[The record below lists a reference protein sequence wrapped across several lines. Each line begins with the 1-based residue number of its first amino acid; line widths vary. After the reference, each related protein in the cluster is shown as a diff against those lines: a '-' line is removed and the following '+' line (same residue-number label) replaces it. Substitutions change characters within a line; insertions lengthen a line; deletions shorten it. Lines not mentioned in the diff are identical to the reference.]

1 MTDTDQEA
9 SSLEKG
15 QERADEKSGERT
27 VEVKKE
33 DKDQL
38 PPDVKPAQGESQESA
53 LNLSENARRVLARR
67 YLKRDNEGNVVE
79 EPQEMFRRVANN
91 IAQADLKYD
100 PDADVLALEQ
110 EFYDLMTSMEY
121 MPNSPTLMNAGR
133 ELQQL
138 SACFVLPIG
147 DSMDSIFEAVKN
159 TALIHK
165 TGGGT
170 GFSFSSIRPRDD
182 VVLSTKGVS
191 SGPISFM
198 TVFNAATETIK
209 QGGTRRGAN
218 MAILRID
225 HPNILDFISCKEDN
239 DKLTNFNISVGIT
252 EKFMQAVEYDQ
263 EYELINPR
271 TKKVQKKLQA
281 KDVFEK
287 IVEHAWLNGE
297 PGIVF
302 LDRLNKDNP
311 TPHLGE
317 IESTNPC
324 GEQPLLPYES
334 CNLGSIN
341 LALMVKPKEG
351 GFEIDWERLAR
362 VVRSSVHFLDN
373 VIDMNEYPLPEIE
386 KMTKGNRKIGLGV
399 MGFADMLAQLRIP
412 YDSERG
418 VDIAEKVMHFIQEQ
432 GRKFSVELAELRGVF
447 PNFRGSVYD
456 VYDGPRLRNATVTTI
471 APTGSISII
480 SDASPGVEPYFA
492 LAFTRNV
499 LENEKL
505 VSANTYFED
514 LAREEGFF
522 SEELME
528 GIARSGSVKDN
539 EEVPT
544 WVQRIFVTAH
554 DTTPEWHVKMQAAFQ
569 KFTDNA
575 VSKTVNFPN
584 KATKEEVERVY
595 MLAYHS
601 GCKGVTIYRDGS
613 RDAQVISTGKT
624 AELKA
629 EVETVQP
636 EMAFHQRSPRKRP
649 VVTMGSTERMRTG
662 CGYLYV
668 TINEDEEG
676 LCELFTQM
684 GKGGGCAA
692 SNSEAVAR
700 LCSLAFRSGVDSN
713 SVMKQL
719 KGIRC
724 PSPAMDT
731 GGVVRSCSDAI
742 AKSLERYIERREER
756 LRREADEA
764 ALEAEVD
771 RGMAELV
778 DKLAHQTQQATV
790 TTVTTTIETPRDTD
804 GNCPECPDCGS
815 MVEYVEGCIVCRS
828 CGYSK
833 CG

>member
-1 MTDTDQEA
+1 MADTEQEA
-9 SSLEKG
+9 MTLEGDSSPAEEAGEDAKITSRAEKP
-15 QERADEKSGERT
+15 
-27 VEVKKE
+27 
-33 DKDQL
+33 DQT
-38 PPDVKPAQGESQESA
+38 PPPQRPAQGELRERSIA
-53 LNLSENARRVLARR
+53 LSENAVRVLRRR
-67 YLKRDNEGNVVE
+67 YLKRDTEGNVTE
-79 EPQEMFRRVANN
+79 TAEDMFRRVAQN

-100 PDADVLALEQ
+100 PDSDVLALEQ
-110 EFYDLMTSMEY
+110 EFYDLMTSLEFL
-121 MPNSPTLMNAGR
+121 PNSPTMMNAGR

-138 SACFVLPIG
+138 SACFVLPVG

-170 GFSFSSIRPRDD
+170 GFSFSRIRPKDD

-218 MAILRID
+218 MAILRVD
-225 HPNILDFISCKEDN
+225 HPDILDFIMCKEDN
-239 DKLTNFNISVGIT
+239 EKLTNFNISVGIT

-263 EYELINPR
+263 EYDLVNPR
-271 TKKVQKKLQA
+271 TKKVQRRLRA
-281 KDVFEK
+281 KEVFER

-311 TPHLGE
+311 TPNQGD

-341 LALMVKPKEG
+341 LSLMVKGEEGAKEV
-351 GFEIDWERLAR
+351 DWERLAR
-362 VVRSSVHFLDN
+362 VVRSAVHFLDN
-373 VIDMNEYPLPEIE
+373 VIDVNSYPLPEIE

-418 VDIAEKVMHFIQEQ
+418 VDIAEKAMHFIQDQ
-432 GRKFSVELAELRGVF
+432 GRKASAEMAEVRGVF
-447 PNFRGSVYD
+447 PNFKGSRYD

-480 SDASPGVEPYFA
+480 GDASPGVEPYFA

-505 VSANTYFED
+505 VSVNTHFEE
-514 LAREEGFF
+514 LARAEGFH
-522 SEELME
+522 SDELME
-528 GIARSGSVKDN
+528 EIAKHGSVKDN

-544 WVQRIFVTAH
+544 WVQRIFMTAH
-554 DTTPEWHVKMQAAFQ
+554 DITPEWHVKMQAAFQ

-575 VSKTVNFPN
+575 VSKTVNFPD
-584 KATKEEVERVY
+584 KATTDDVERVY

-624 AELKA
+624 AEAKA
-629 EVETVQP
+629 AQQMVAPQP
-636 EMAFHQRSPRKRP
+636 EMDVRQRSPRKRP

-668 TINEDEEG
+668 TINEDEDG

-700 LCSLAFRSGVDSN
+700 LCSLAFRSGVDPHSII
-713 SVMKQL
+713 KQL

-731 GGVVRSCSDAI
+731 GGVIRSCSDAV
-742 AKSLERYIERREER
+742 AKALERYIERREER
-756 LRREADEA
+756 LRREAEEKA
-764 ALEAEVD
+764 IEAEVD

-778 DKLAHQTQQATV
+778 DKLSTQA
-790 TTVTTTIETPRDTD
+790 TVTTTIEPPRDTD

-815 MVEYVEGCIVCRS
+815 LVEYSEGCIICRS

>member
-1 MTDTDQEA
+1 MADTEQEA
-9 SSLEKG
+9 YTLE
-15 QERADEKSGERT
+15 EDPALDEKRP
-27 VEVKKE
+27 V
-33 DKDQL
+33 DKDSTVASKQRM
-38 PPDVKPAQGESQESA
+38 PPPERPAQGESRGSS
-53 LNLSENARRVLARR
+53 LPLSENAIRVLRRR
-67 YLKRDNEGNVVE
+67 YLKRDTEGNVTE
-79 EPQEMFRRVANN
+79 TPEEMFRRVAQN
-91 IAQADLKYD
+91 ISQADLKYD
-100 PDADVLALEQ
+100 PEADVLAVEQ
-110 EFYDLMTSMEY
+110 EFYDLMTGLEFL
-121 MPNSPTLMNAGR
+121 PNSPTMMNAGR

-138 SACFVLPIG
+138 SACFVLPVG

-170 GFSFSSIRPRDD
+170 GFSFSRIRPRDD

-218 MAILRID
+218 MAILRVD
-225 HPNILDFISCKEDN
+225 HPDILDFISCKEDN
-239 DKLTNFNISVGIT
+239 EKLTNFNISVGIT

-263 EYELINPR
+263 EYDLINPR
-271 TKKVQKKLQA
+271 TKKVQKRLKA
-281 KDVFEK
+281 KEVFDR

-311 TPHLGE
+311 TPKLGD

-341 LALMVKPKEG
+341 LALMVKPGEHAG
-351 GFEIDWERLAR
+351 EVDWERLAR
-362 VVRSSVHFLDN
+362 VVRSAVHFLDN
-373 VIDMNEYPLPEIE
+373 VIDVNEYPLPDIE

-399 MGFADMLAQLRIP
+399 MGFADMLAQLHIP
-412 YDSERG
+412 YDSEKG
-418 VDIAEKVMHFIQEQ
+418 VDIAEKVMHFIQDQ
-432 GRKFSVELAELRGVF
+432 GRKASTELAEVRGVF
-447 PNFRGSVYD
+447 PNFKGSRYD
-456 VYDGPRLRNATVTTI
+456 VFDGHRLRNATVTTI

-480 SDASPGVEPYFA
+480 GDASPGVEPYFA

-505 VSANTYFED
+505 VSVNRYFEE
-514 LAREEGFF
+514 LAKEEGFY
-522 SEELME
+522 SEDLME
-528 GIARSGSVKDN
+528 EIAKHGSVKGND
-539 EEVPT
+539 EVPT
-544 WVQRIFVTAH
+544 WVQRIFATAH
-554 DTTPEWHVKMQAAFQ
+554 DITPEWHVKMQAAFQ

-584 KATKEEVERVY
+584 KAATSDVERVY

-624 AELKA
+624 AEVRA
-629 EVETVQP
+629 QAQMAPQP
-636 EMAFHQRSPRKRP
+636 ELDVRQRSPRKRP

-668 TINEDEEG
+668 TINEDEDG

-700 LCSLAFRSGVDSN
+700 LTSLAFRSGVDPQSII
-713 SVMKQL
+713 KQL

-731 GGVVRSCSDAI
+731 GGVIRSCSDAV
-742 AKSLERYIERREER
+742 AKALERYIQRREER
-756 LRREADEA
+756 LRREEEERAI
-764 ALEAEVD
+764 EAEVD

-778 DKLAHQTQQATV
+778 DKLSHQATV
-790 TTVTTTIETPRDTD
+790 TTTIDPPRETD

-815 MVEYVEGCIVCRS
+815 MVEYSEGCIVCRG

>member
-1 MTDTDQEA
+1 MADTDQEA
-9 SSLEKG
+9 YTLEEGQSQDGEPSDDPKG
-15 QERADEKSGERT
+15 GLQVPAQDQTPPPER
-27 VEVKKE
+27 
-33 DKDQL
+33 
-38 PPDVKPAQGESQESA
+38 PAQGELQGER
-53 LNLSENARRVLARR
+53 LHLSENAMRVLKRR
-67 YLKRDNEGNVVE
+67 YLTRDTEGNVTE
-79 EPQEMFRRVANN
+79 TAEEMFRRVAQN

-100 PDADVLALEQ
+100 ADADVLALEQ
-110 EFYDLMTSMEY
+110 EFYDLMTALEFL
-121 MPNSPTLMNAGR
+121 PNSPTLMNAGR
-133 ELQQL
+133 VLQQL

-218 MAILRID
+218 MAILRVD
-225 HPNILDFISCKEDN
+225 HPNIMDFISCKEDN

-263 EYELINPR
+263 EYELVNPR
-271 TKKVQKKLQA
+271 TKHVQKKLRA
-281 KDVFEK
+281 KEVFDT

-311 TPHLGE
+311 TPHVGD

-341 LALMVKPKEG
+341 LSLMVKQANDNPEL
-351 GFEIDWERLAR
+351 DWERLAR

-418 VDIAEKVMHFIQEQ
+418 VDIAEKVMHFIQDQ
-432 GRKFSVELAELRGVF
+432 GRKASVDLAEVRGVF
-447 PNFRGSVYD
+447 PNFKGSKYD

-480 SDASPGVEPYFA
+480 GDASPGVEPFFA

-499 LENEKL
+499 MDNEKL
-505 VSANTYFED
+505 VTVNTYFED
-514 LAREEGFF
+514 MAKEEGFY
-522 SEELME
+522 SEDLMDN
-528 GIARSGSVKDN
+528 IAMHGSVKDN
-539 EEVPT
+539 EDVPT

-575 VSKTVNFPN
+575 VSKTVNFSN
-584 KATKEEVERVY
+584 KATTDDVERVY

-613 RDAQVISTGKT
+613 RSAQVISTGKT
-624 AELKA
+624 AEANAQVMVGAQLA
-629 EVETVQP
+629 PQP
-636 EMAFHQRSPRKRP
+636 EMDVQRRSPRKRP
-649 VVTMGSTERMRTG
+649 IVTMGSTERMRTG

-668 TINEDEEG
+668 TINEDEDG

-700 LCSLAFRSGVDSN
+700 LCSLSFRSGVDPHSII
-713 SVMKQL
+713 KQL

-731 GGVVRSCSDAI
+731 GGVIRSCTDAV
-742 AKSLERYIERREER
+742 AKSLERYIVRREER
-756 LRREADEA
+756 LREEAEA
-764 ALEAEVD
+764 KAIEAEVD

-778 DKLAHQTQQATV
+778 DKLSTQA
-790 TTVTTTIETPRDTD
+790 TVTTTIETPRDTD

-815 MVEYVEGCIVCRS
+815 MVEYSEGCIVCRS

>member
-1 MTDTDQEA
+1 MADTEQEA
-9 SSLEKG
+9 YTLEEGLSRGGEPSDDPHIEVQVPDRDQKPPP
-15 QERADEKSGERT
+15 ER
-27 VEVKKE
+27 
-33 DKDQL
+33 
-38 PPDVKPAQGESQESA
+38 PAQGELRAER
-53 LNLSENARRVLARR
+53 LHLSDNAMRVLKRR
-67 YLKRDNEGNVVE
+67 YLMRDTEGNVIE
-79 EPQEMFRRVANN
+79 TAEEMFRRVAKN

-100 PDADVLALEQ
+100 ADADVLALEQ
-110 EFYDLMTSMEY
+110 EFYDLMTVLEFL
-121 MPNSPTLMNAGR
+121 PNSPTLMNAGR

-218 MAILRID
+218 MAILRVD

-271 TKKVQKKLQA
+271 TKKVQRKVRA
-281 KDVFEK
+281 KDVFNK

-297 PGIVF
+297 PGIIF

-311 TPHLGE
+311 TPHIGD

-341 LALMVKPKEG
+341 LSLMVRQVRESPEL
-351 GFEIDWERLAR
+351 DWERLAR

-373 VIDMNEYPLPEIE
+373 VIDMNAYPLPEIE
-386 KMTKGNRKIGLGV
+386 RMTKGNRKIGLGV

-418 VDIAEKVMHFIQEQ
+418 VDIAEKVMHFIQDQ
-432 GRKFSVELAELRGVF
+432 GRKASVDLAKDRGVF
-447 PNFRGSVYD
+447 PNFKGSKYD

-480 SDASPGVEPYFA
+480 GDASPGVEPYFA

-499 LENEKL
+499 LDNEKL
-505 VSANTYFED
+505 VSVNAFFEEM
-514 LAREEGFF
+514 AKEEGFF
-522 SEELME
+522 SEELMDT
-528 GIARSGSVKDN
+528 IARHGSVKDN
-539 EEVPT
+539 EDVPT

-575 VSKTVNFPN
+575 VSKTVNFSN
-584 KATKEEVERVY
+584 KATTADVERVY

-624 AELKA
+624 AKANAQAHAGAQLASQMELS
-629 EVETVQP
+629 V
-636 EMAFHQRSPRKRP
+636 HQRSPRKRP

-668 TINEDEEG
+668 TINEDEDG

-700 LCSLAFRSGVDSN
+700 LCSLSFRSGVDPN
-713 SVMKQL
+713 SIIKQL

-731 GGVVRSCSDAI
+731 GGVIRSCTDAV

-756 LRREADEA
+756 LRREAEA
-764 ALEAEVD
+764 KAIEAEVD

-778 DKLAHQTQQATV
+778 DKLSHQA
-790 TTVTTTIETPRDTD
+790 TVTTTIETPRDTD

-815 MVEYVEGCIVCRS
+815 MIEYSEGCIVCRG

>member
-1 MTDTDQEA
+1 MADTDQEA
-9 SSLEKG
+9 YTLDDGK
-15 QERADEKSGERT
+15 ERADDKSGKPKVD
-27 VEVKKE
+27 VEAKLE
-33 DKDQL
+33 DGEQV
-38 PPDVKPAQGESQESA
+38 PPQVRPAQGESQEST
-53 LNLSENARRVLARR
+53 LKLSENARRVLARR
-67 YLKRDNEGNVVE
+67 YLTRDNEGNVTE
-79 EPQEMFRRVANN
+79 EPEEMFQRVANN

-110 EFYDLMTSMEY
+110 EFYDTITALEFL
-121 MPNSPTLMNAGR
+121 PNSPTLMNAGR

-138 SACFVLPIG
+138 SACFVLPIE

-170 GFSFSSIRPRDD
+170 GFSFSRIRPRDD

-198 TVFNAATETIK
+198 TVFNTATETIK

-225 HPNILDFISCKEDN
+225 HPNILDFISCKEEN

-271 TKKVQKKLQA
+271 TKKVQRKLQA
-281 KDVFEK
+281 KEVFEM

-311 TPHLGE
+311 TPHLGD

-341 LALMVKPKEG
+341 LALMVKPNETG
-351 GFEIDWERLAR
+351 SEIDWERLAR
-362 VVRSSVHFLDN
+362 VVKTAVHFLDN
-373 VIDMNEYPLPEIE
+373 VIDMNHYPLPEIE

-418 VDIAEKVMHFIQEQ
+418 VDIAEKVMHFIQDQ
-432 GRKFSVELAELRGVF
+432 GRKFSVELAEERGVF
-447 PNFRGSVYD
+447 PNFKGSVYD
-456 VYDGPRLRNATVTTI
+456 VYDGPRLRHATITTI

-480 SDASPGVEPYFA
+480 ADASPGVEPYFA

-499 LENEKL
+499 MENEKL
-505 VSANTYFED
+505 VSVNRYFED
-514 LAREEGFF
+514 LAREEGFH
-522 SEELME
+522 SEELMQQ
-528 GIARSGSVKDN
+528 IARSGSVHDN

-544 WVQRIFVTAH
+544 WVQRIFTTAH
-554 DTTPEWHVKMQAAFQ
+554 DTSPEWHVKMQAAFQ

-584 KATKEEVERVY
+584 KATKEDVERVY

-624 AELKA
+624 AEAQA
-629 EVETVQP
+629 ELALP
-636 EMAFHQRSPRKRP
+636 EVDVHQRSPRKRP

-700 LCSLAFRSGVDSN
+700 LCSLAFRSGVDPH
-713 SVMKQL
+713 SVLKQL

-756 LRREADEA
+756 LRREAEEA
-764 ALEAEVD
+764 AIEAEVD
-771 RGMAELV
+771 RGMADLV
-778 DKLAHQTQQATV
+778 DKLTGQTHQA
-790 TTVTTTIETPRDTD
+790 TVTTTIETPRDTD

>member
-1 MTDTDQEA
+1 MADTDHNEYSLDDGQKQKEA
-9 SSLEKG
+9 ES
-15 QERADEKSGERT
+15 R
-27 VEVKKE
+27 E
-33 DKDQL
+33 DKTTVQVVEAEQVPDQG
-38 PPDVKPAQGESQESA
+38 KPAQGEAEDEA
-53 LNLSENARRVLARR
+53 LKLSENALRVLNRR
-67 YLKRDNEGNVVE
+67 YLKRDTDGKVIE
-79 EPQEMFRRVANN
+79 EPVEMFRRVAQN
-91 IAQADLKYD
+91 ISEADLKYD

-110 EFYDLMTSMEY
+110 EFYDLMTNLEFL
-121 MPNSPTLMNAGR
+121 PNSPTLMNAGR

-170 GFSFSSIRPRDD
+170 GFSFSRIRPRDD

-198 TVFNAATETIK
+198 SVFNAATETIK

-218 MAILRID
+218 MAILRVD
-225 HPNILDFISCKEDN
+225 HPNIHDFITCKEDN

-252 EKFMQAVEYDQ
+252 EKFMQAVEYDL

-271 TKKVQKKLQA
+271 TKKVAKKLRA
-281 KDVFEK
+281 KEVFDS

-311 TPHLGE
+311 TPELGE

-334 CNLGSIN
+334 CNLGSLN
-341 LALMVKPKEG
+341 LSVMVKPTETG
-351 GFEIDWERLAR
+351 HEIDWERLAR
-362 VVRSSVHFLDN
+362 VVHSTIHFLDN
-373 VIDMNEYPLPEIE
+373 VIDVNEYPLPEIE
-386 KMTKGNRKIGLGV
+386 RMTKGNRKIGLGL
-399 MGFADMLAQLRIP
+399 MGFADMLSQLRIP
-412 YDSERG
+412 YDSEKG
-418 VDIAEKVMHFIQEQ
+418 VDIAEKVMHFIQDQ
-432 GRKFSVELAELRGVF
+432 GRKASAELAEVRGVF
-447 PNFRGSVYD
+447 PNFKGSIYD

-480 SDASPGVEPYFA
+480 GDASPGVEPYFA

-499 LENEKL
+499 LDDEKL
-505 VSANTYFED
+505 VTVNTYFED
-514 LAREEGFF
+514 MAREEGFF
-522 SEELME
+522 TEELMKE
-528 GIARSGSVKDN
+528 IAKSGSVRGND
-539 EEVPT
+539 EVPT

-554 DTTPEWHVKMQAAFQ
+554 DISPEWHVKMQAAFQ

-584 KATKEEVERVY
+584 HASKDDVERVY

-624 AELKA
+624 AEAKA
-629 EVETVQP
+629 ALEMEHAP
-636 EMAFHQRSPRKRP
+636 ELEERRVAPRKRP
-649 VVTMGSTERMRTG
+649 IVTMGSTERMRTG

-692 SNSEAVAR
+692 SNSEAVSR
-700 LCSLAFRSGVDSN
+700 LCSLALRSGVVPHSII
-713 SVMKQL
+713 KQL

-731 GGVVRSCSDAI
+731 GGVIRSCSDAV
-742 AKSLERYIERREER
+742 AKALERYVERREDR
-756 LRREADEA
+756 LKREAEERA
-764 ALEAEVD
+764 IEAEVD

-778 DKLAHQTQQATV
+778 DKLSHQS
-790 TTVTTTIETPRDTD
+790 TVTTTIETPRDTD
-804 GNCPECPDCGS
+804 GNCPECPECGS
-815 MVEYVEGCIVCRS
+815 LIEYVEGCIVCRS

>member
-1 MTDTDQEA
+1 MADTEQAYTLEA
-9 SSLEKG
+9 GQSQDGEPSLDPKIEESVSDDDKMPPP
-15 QERADEKSGERT
+15 ER
-27 VEVKKE
+27 
-33 DKDQL
+33 
-38 PPDVKPAQGESQESA
+38 PAQGELRDEP
-53 LNLSENARRVLARR
+53 LPLSDNAMRVLRRR
-67 YLKRDNEGNVVE
+67 YLMRDTEGNVTE
-79 EPQEMFRRVANN
+79 TAEEMFRRVAEN

-100 PDADVLALEQ
+100 ADADVLALEQ
-110 EFYDLMTSMEY
+110 EFYDLMTVLEFL
-121 MPNSPTLMNAGR
+121 PNSPTLMNAGR

-170 GFSFSSIRPRDD
+170 GFSFSSIRPMDD

-218 MAILRID
+218 MAILRVD
-225 HPNILDFISCKEDN
+225 HPNILDFISCKEEN

-263 EYELINPR
+263 DYELINPR
-271 TKKVQKKLQA
+271 TKKVQKKLSA
-281 KDVFEK
+281 KEVFNN

-297 PGIVF
+297 PGIIF

-311 TPHLGE
+311 TPHIGD

-341 LALMVKPKEG
+341 LSLMVKESKENP
-351 GFEIDWERLAR
+351 ELDWERLAR

-418 VDIAEKVMHFIQEQ
+418 VDIAEKVMQFIQDQ
-432 GRKFSVELAELRGVF
+432 GRKASVELAEVRGVF
-447 PNFRGSVYD
+447 PNFKGSKYD

-480 SDASPGVEPYFA
+480 GDASPGVEPYFA

-499 LENEKL
+499 LDNEKL
-505 VSANTYFED
+505 VTVNTFFED
-514 LAREEGFF
+514 MAKEEGFYT
-522 SEELME
+522 EELME
-528 GIARSGSVKDN
+528 KIAEHGSVKNN
-539 EEVPT
+539 EDVPT

-575 VSKTVNFPN
+575 VSKTVNFSTE
-584 KATKEEVERVY
+584 ATTEEVERVY

-624 AELKA
+624 ADATAQAQIAAQL
-629 EVETVQP
+629 VPQP
-636 EMAFHQRSPRKRP
+636 ELDVHQRSPRKRP

-668 TINEDEEG
+668 TINEDEDG

-700 LCSLAFRSGVDSN
+700 LCSLSFRSGVDPHSII
-713 SVMKQL
+713 KQL

-731 GGVVRSCSDAI
+731 GGVIRSCTDAV

-756 LRREADEA
+756 LRQEAEA
-764 ALEAEVD
+764 KALEAEVD

-778 DKLAHQTQQATV
+778 DKLSTQA
-790 TTVTTTIETPRDTD
+790 TVTTTIETPRDTD

-815 MVEYVEGCIVCRS
+815 MVEYSEGCIVCRS

>member
-1 MTDTDQEA
+1 MADTEQEA
-9 SSLEKG
+9 MTLDEDLSPEDRAKKDPTIEAPY
-15 QERADEKSGERT
+15 ER
-27 VEVKKE
+27 
-33 DKDQL
+33 KDQM
-38 PPDVKPAQGESQESA
+38 PPPKRPAQGELREEP
-53 LNLSENARRVLARR
+53 LPLSENAMRVLRRR
-67 YLKRDNEGNVVE
+67 YLKRDTEGNVTE
-79 EPQEMFRRVANN
+79 TAEDMFRRVAQN
-91 IAQADLKYD
+91 ISQADLKYD

-110 EFYDLMTSMEY
+110 EFYDLMTSLEFL
-121 MPNSPTLMNAGR
+121 PNSPTMMNAGR

-138 SACFVLPIG
+138 SACFVLPVG

-170 GFSFSSIRPRDD
+170 GFSFSRIRPRDD

-218 MAILRID
+218 MAILRVD
-225 HPNILDFISCKEDN
+225 HPDILDFISCKEDN

-263 EYELINPR
+263 EYDLVNPR
-271 TKKVQKKLQA
+271 TKKVRKRVRA
-281 KDVFEK
+281 KEVFDK

-311 TPHLGE
+311 TPHLGD

-341 LALMVKPKEG
+341 LSLMVKQTESG
-351 GFEIDWERLAR
+351 GEMDWERLAR
-362 VVRSSVHFLDN
+362 VVRSAVHFLDN
-373 VIDMNEYPLPEIE
+373 VIDVNAYPLPDIE

-418 VDIAEKVMHFIQEQ
+418 VDIAEKVMHFIQDQ
-432 GRKFSVELAELRGVF
+432 GRKASAELAEVRGVF
-447 PNFRGSVYD
+447 PNFKGSIYD

-480 SDASPGVEPYFA
+480 GDASPGVEPYFA

-499 LENEKL
+499 LENERL
-505 VSANTYFED
+505 VSVNSYFED
-514 LAREEGFF
+514 LAKEEGFY

-528 GIARSGSVKDN
+528 EIAKHGSVKDN

-544 WVQRIFVTAH
+544 WVQRIFSTAH
-554 DTTPEWHVKMQAAFQ
+554 DITPEWHVKMQAAFQ

-584 KATKEEVERVY
+584 KATTDDVERVY

-624 AELKA
+624 AEVQAAAQAVLA
-629 EVETVQP
+629 PQP
-636 EMAFHQRSPRKRP
+636 ELEGRQRSPRKRP

-668 TINEDEEG
+668 TINEDEDG

-700 LCSLAFRSGVDSN
+700 LCSLSFRSGVDPHSII
-713 SVMKQL
+713 KQL

-731 GGVVRSCSDAI
+731 GGVIRSCSDAV
-742 AKSLERYIERREER
+742 AKALERYIERREER
-756 LRREADEA
+756 LRREAEEKA
-764 ALEAEVD
+764 IEAEVD

-778 DKLAHQTQQATV
+778 DKLSHQATV
-790 TTVTTTIETPRDTD
+790 TTTIDPPRDYD

-815 MVEYVEGCIVCRS
+815 LVEYAEGCIVCRS

>member
-1 MTDTDQEA
+1 MADTEQEA
-9 SSLEKG
+9 YTLE
-15 QERADEKSGERT
+15 EDPALDEKRP
-27 VEVKKE
+27 V
-33 DKDQL
+33 DKDSTVASKQRM
-38 PPDVKPAQGESQESA
+38 PPPERPAQGESRGSS
-53 LNLSENARRVLARR
+53 LPLSENAIRVLRRR
-67 YLKRDNEGNVVE
+67 YLKRDTEGNVTE
-79 EPQEMFRRVANN
+79 TPEEMFRRVAQN
-91 IAQADLKYD
+91 ISQADLKYD
-100 PDADVLALEQ
+100 PEADVLAVEQ
-110 EFYDLMTSMEY
+110 EFYDLMTGLEFL
-121 MPNSPTLMNAGR
+121 PNSPTMMNAGR

-138 SACFVLPIG
+138 SACFVLPVG

-170 GFSFSSIRPRDD
+170 GFSFSRIRPRDD

-218 MAILRID
+218 MAILRVD
-225 HPNILDFISCKEDN
+225 HPDILDFISCKEDN
-239 DKLTNFNISVGIT
+239 EKLTNFNISVGIT

-263 EYELINPR
+263 EYDLINPR
-271 TKKVQKKLQA
+271 TKKVQKRLKA
-281 KDVFEK
+281 KEVFDR

-311 TPHLGE
+311 TPKLGD

-341 LALMVKPKEG
+341 LALMVKPGEHAG
-351 GFEIDWERLAR
+351 EVDWERLAR
-362 VVRSSVHFLDN
+362 VVRSAVHFLDN
-373 VIDMNEYPLPEIE
+373 VIDVNEYPLPDIE

-399 MGFADMLAQLRIP
+399 MGFADMLAQLHIP
-412 YDSERG
+412 YDSEKG
-418 VDIAEKVMHFIQEQ
+418 VDIAEKVMHFIQDQ
-432 GRKFSVELAELRGVF
+432 GRKASTELAEVRGVF
-447 PNFRGSVYD
+447 PNFKGSRYD
-456 VYDGPRLRNATVTTI
+456 VFDGHRLRNATVTTI

-480 SDASPGVEPYFA
+480 GDASPGVEPYFA

-505 VSANTYFED
+505 VSVNRYFEE
-514 LAREEGFF
+514 LAKEEGFY
-522 SEELME
+522 SEDLME
-528 GIARSGSVKDN
+528 EIAKHGSVKGND
-539 EEVPT
+539 EVPT
-544 WVQRIFVTAH
+544 WVQRIFATAH
-554 DTTPEWHVKMQAAFQ
+554 DITPEWHVKMQAAFQ

-584 KATKEEVERVY
+584 KAATSDVERVY

-624 AELKA
+624 AEVRA
-629 EVETVQP
+629 QAQMVPQP
-636 EMAFHQRSPRKRP
+636 ELDVRQRSPRKRP

-668 TINEDEEG
+668 TINEDEDG

-700 LCSLAFRSGVDSN
+700 LTSLAFRSGVDPQSII
-713 SVMKQL
+713 KQL

-731 GGVVRSCSDAI
+731 GGVIRSCSDAV
-742 AKSLERYIERREER
+742 AKALERYIQRREER
-756 LRREADEA
+756 LRREEEERAI
-764 ALEAEVD
+764 EAEVD

-778 DKLAHQTQQATV
+778 DKLSHQATV
-790 TTVTTTIETPRDTD
+790 TTTIDPPRETD

-815 MVEYVEGCIVCRS
+815 MVEYSEGCIVCRG

>member
-1 MTDTDQEA
+1 
-9 SSLEKG
+9 
-15 QERADEKSGERT
+15 
-27 VEVKKE
+27 
-33 DKDQL
+33 
-38 PPDVKPAQGESQESA
+38 
-53 LNLSENARRVLARR
+53 
-67 YLKRDNEGNVVE
+67 
-79 EPQEMFRRVANN
+79 
-91 IAQADLKYD
+91 
-100 PDADVLALEQ
+100 
-110 EFYDLMTSMEY
+110 
-121 MPNSPTLMNAGR
+121 
-133 ELQQL
+133 
-138 SACFVLPIG
+138 
-147 DSMDSIFEAVKN
+147 
-159 TALIHK
+159 
-165 TGGGT
+165 
-170 GFSFSSIRPRDD
+170 
-182 VVLSTKGVS
+182 
-191 SGPISFM
+191 
-198 TVFNAATETIK
+198 
-209 QGGTRRGAN
+209 
-218 MAILRID
+218 MAILRVD

-263 EYELINPR
+263 EYELVNPR
-271 TKKVQKKLQA
+271 TKKVARKLRA
-281 KDVFEK
+281 KEVFDK

-311 TPHLGE
+311 TPHIGD

-341 LALMVKPKEG
+341 LSLMVKAPEDSP
-351 GFEIDWERLAR
+351 EIDWERLAR

-373 VIDMNEYPLPEIE
+373 VIDVNEYPLPDIE

-399 MGFADMLAQLRIP
+399 MGFADMLAQLHIP
-412 YDSERG
+412 YDSEKG
-418 VDIAEKVMHFIQEQ
+418 VDIAEKVMHFIQDQ
-432 GRKFSVELAELRGVF
+432 GRKSSAEMAEVRGVF
-447 PNFRGSVYD
+447 PNFKGSKYD

-480 SDASPGVEPYFA
+480 GDASPGVEPYFA

-505 VSANTYFED
+505 VSVNTYFEEM
-514 LAREEGFF
+514 AKQEGFY
-522 SEELME
+522 SEELMAK
-528 GIARSGSVKDN
+528 IAEHGTVQDN

-544 WVQRIFVTAH
+544 WVQRMFATAH
-554 DTTPEWHVKMQAAFQ
+554 DINPEWHVKMQAAFQ

-584 KATKEEVERVY
+584 KATTGDVERVY

-613 RDAQVISTGKT
+613 REAQVISTGKT
-624 AELKA
+624 AEAAAQAKA
-629 EVETVQP
+629 ALEPQP
-636 EMAFHQRSPRKRP
+636 EMEVTRRSPRKRP

-668 TINEDEEG
+668 TINEDEDG

-700 LCSLAFRSGVDSN
+700 LCSLSFRSGVDPHSII
-713 SVMKQL
+713 KQL

-731 GGVVRSCSDAI
+731 GGVIRSCSDAV

-756 LRREADEA
+756 LRQEAEA
-764 ALEAEVD
+764 KALEAEVD

-778 DKLAHQTQQATV
+778 DKLSTQA
-790 TTVTTTIETPRDTD
+790 TVTTTIETPRDTD

-815 MVEYVEGCIVCRS
+815 MVEYSEGCIVCRS

>member
-1 MTDTDQEA
+1 MTDSEQDGLSLEDGPDEDKGGSNEDLVAVQTEDEGRPPDQE
-9 SSLEKG
+9 E
-15 QERADEKSGERT
+15 
-27 VEVKKE
+27 
-33 DKDQL
+33 
-38 PPDVKPAQGESQESA
+38 PAQGEAKESM
-53 LNLSENARRVLARR
+53 LPLSENALRVLERR
-67 YLKRDNEGNVVE
+67 YLKRDTEGNVVE
-79 EPQEMFRRVANN
+79 VAEDMFRRVARN

-100 PDADVLALEQ
+100 PEADVLALEQ
-110 EFYDLMTSMEY
+110 EFYDLMTDLEFL
-121 MPNSPTLMNAGR
+121 PNSPTMMNAGR

-170 GFSFSSIRPRDD
+170 GFSFSRIRPRHD

-218 MAILRID
+218 MAILRVD
-225 HPNILDFISCKEDN
+225 HPDILDFISCKEDN
-239 DKLTNFNISVGIT
+239 DSLTNFNISVGIT
-252 EKFMQAVEYDQ
+252 EKFMEAVEYDQ
-263 EYELINPR
+263 EYELVNPR
-271 TKKVQKKLQA
+271 TKDEGRKLKA
-281 KDVFEK
+281 KEVFDM

-311 TPHLGE
+311 TPELGD

-341 LALMVKPKEG
+341 LAKMVKVNSTG
-351 GFEIDWERLAR
+351 GEIDWERFAR
-362 VVRSSVHFLDN
+362 VVRSAVHFLDN
-373 VIDMNEYPLPEIE
+373 VIDVNQYPLPEIE

-418 VDIAEKVMHFIQEQ
+418 VDIAEKVMHFIQDQ
-432 GRKFSVELAELRGVF
+432 GRKESEGLANERGVF
-447 PNFRGSVYD
+447 PNFKGSVYD
-456 VYDGPRLRNATVTTI
+456 VFDGPRLRNATVTTI

-480 SDASPGVEPYFA
+480 GEASPGVEPYFA

-499 LENEKL
+499 LDDEKL
-505 VSANTYFED
+505 VTVNEYFED
-514 LAREEGFF
+514 LAKQEGFH

-528 GIARSGSVKDN
+528 KIAKTGSVRNN

-584 KATKEEVERVY
+584 SATTGDVERAY

-613 RDAQVISTGKT
+613 RDGQVISTGKT
-624 AELKA
+624 AEKKA
-629 EVETVQP
+629 ELVSEVET
-636 EMAFHQRSPRKRP
+636 ELEARQRSPRKRP
-649 VVTMGSTERMRTG
+649 IVTIGNTERMRTG

-700 LCSLAFRSGVDSN
+700 LCSLSFRSGVDPHSII
-713 SVMKQL
+713 KQL

-731 GGVVRSCSDAI
+731 GGVIRSCSDAV
-742 AKSLERYIERREER
+742 ARALERYIERREER
-756 LRREADEA
+756 LRREAEERA
-764 ALEAEVD
+764 IEAEVE
-771 RGMAELV
+771 RGMAEMV
-778 DKLAHQTQQATV
+778 DKLTHQA
-790 TTVTTTIETPRDTD
+790 TVTTTIEPPRELD
-804 GNCPECPDCGS
+804 GNCPECPECGS
-815 MVEYVEGCIVCRS
+815 LIEYVEGCIVCRS

>member
-1 MTDTDQEA
+1 MADTEQEA
-9 SSLEKG
+9 YTLEEG
-15 QERADEKSGERT
+15 LSRDEETGDGTK
-27 VEVKKE
+27 VESKVPE
-33 DKDQL
+33 KDQM
-38 PPDVKPAQGESQESA
+38 PPPERPAQGELQTPA
-53 LNLSENARRVLARR
+53 LPLSDNGMRVLKRR
-67 YLKRDNEGNVVE
+67 YLKRDTEGNVIE
-79 EPQEMFRRVANN
+79 TAEEMFRRVAQN

-110 EFYDLMTSMEY
+110 EFYDLMTSLEFL
-121 MPNSPTLMNAGR
+121 PNSPTLMNAGR

-170 GFSFSSIRPRDD
+170 GFSFSRIRPRDD

-218 MAILRID
+218 MAILRVD

-263 EYELINPR
+263 EYELVNPR
-271 TKKVQKKLQA
+271 TKKVA
-281 KDVFEK
+281 KRLRAKEVFDT

-311 TPHLGE
+311 TPHIGD

-341 LALMVKPKEG
+341 LSLMVKPDGEG
-351 GFEIDWERLAR
+351 SEIDWERLAR

-373 VIDMNEYPLPEIE
+373 VIDVNEYPLPDIE
-386 KMTKGNRKIGLGV
+386 RMTKGNRKIGLGV

-412 YDSERG
+412 YDSEKG
-418 VDIAEKVMHFIQEQ
+418 VDIAEKVMHFIQDQ
-432 GRKFSVELAELRGVF
+432 GQKSSVDLAEVRGVF
-447 PNFRGSVYD
+447 PNFKGSKYD

-480 SDASPGVEPYFA
+480 GDASPGVEPYFA

-505 VSANTYFED
+505 VSVNTYFEEM
-514 LAREEGFF
+514 ARQEGFH
-522 SEELME
+522 SEELMAE
-528 GIARSGSVKDN
+528 IAQHGSVKDN
-539 EEVPT
+539 NDVPT
-544 WVQRIFVTAH
+544 WVQRMFTTAH
-554 DTTPEWHVKMQAAFQ
+554 DINPEWHVKMQAAFQ

-584 KATKEEVERVY
+584 KATTGDVERVY

-613 RDAQVISTGKT
+613 REAQVISTGKT
-624 AELKA
+624 AEAAAQAKA
-629 EVETVQP
+629 ALEPQP
-636 EMAFHQRSPRKRP
+636 EMEAPRRSPRKRP

-668 TINEDEEG
+668 TINEDEDG

-700 LCSLAFRSGVDSN
+700 LCSLSFRSGVDPHSII
-713 SVMKQL
+713 KQL

-731 GGVVRSCSDAI
+731 GGGIRSCSDAV

-756 LRREADEA
+756 LRQEAEA
-764 ALEAEVD
+764 KAIEAEVD

-778 DKLAHQTQQATV
+778 DKLSTQA
-790 TTVTTTIETPRDTD
+790 TVTTTIETPRDTD

-815 MVEYVEGCIVCRS
+815 MVEYSEGCIVCRS

>member
-1 MTDTDQEA
+1 MADTEQEA
-9 SSLEKG
+9 YTLDDDLSQDNEPSDGTK
-15 QERADEKSGERT
+15 
-27 VEVKKE
+27 VEPKVPQ
-33 DKDQL
+33 KDQV
-38 PPDVKPAQGESQESA
+38 PPPGRPAQGEMETPA
-53 LNLSENARRVLARR
+53 LPLSENGMRVLERR
-67 YLKRDNEGNVVE
+67 YLMRDTEGNVTE
-79 EPQEMFRRVANN
+79 KAEDMFRRVAQN

-110 EFYDLMTSMEY
+110 EFYDLMTSLEFL
-121 MPNSPTLMNAGR
+121 PNSPTMMNAGR

-170 GFSFSSIRPRDD
+170 GFSFSRIRPRDD

-218 MAILRID
+218 MAILRVD

-239 DKLTNFNISVGIT
+239 EKLTNFNISVGIT
-252 EKFMQAVEYDQ
+252 EKFMQAVEYDS
-263 EYELINPR
+263 EYELVNPR
-271 TKKVQKKLQA
+271 TKKVARKLRA
-281 KDVFEK
+281 KEVFDT

-311 TPHLGE
+311 TPHIGE

-341 LALMVKPKEG
+341 LSLMVKEADKDP
-351 GFEIDWERLAR
+351 EIDWERLDR
-362 VVRSSVHFLDN
+362 VVRSAVHFLDN
-373 VIDMNEYPLPEIE
+373 VIDMNAYPLPEIE
-386 KMTKGNRKIGLGV
+386 KMTKANRKIGMGV

-418 VDIAEKVMHFIQEQ
+418 VDIAEKVMHFIQDQ
-432 GRKFSVELAELRGVF
+432 GRKASAEVAEVRGVF
-447 PNFRGSVYD
+447 PNYKGSMYD
-456 VYDGPRLRNATVTTI
+456 VYDGPRLRNATITTI

-480 SDASPGVEPYFA
+480 GDASPGVEPYFA

-505 VSANTYFED
+505 VSVNSFFEKQAKAD
-514 LAREEGFF
+514 GFY

-528 GIARSGSVKDN
+528 QIAEHGSVRDN
-539 EEVPT
+539 DEVPT
-544 WVQRIFVTAH
+544 WVQRIFATAH
-554 DTTPEWHVKMQAAFQ
+554 DINPEWHVKMQAAFQ

-584 KATKEEVERVY
+584 KATTEDVERVY

-613 RDAQVISTGKT
+613 REGQVISTGKT
-624 AELKA
+624 AEVAAKEQAPLEPQSEL
-629 EVETVQP
+629 EVR
-636 EMAFHQRSPRKRP
+636 QRSPRKRP

-668 TINEDEEG
+668 TINEDEDG

-700 LCSLAFRSGVDSN
+700 LCSLSFRSGVDPHSII
-713 SVMKQL
+713 KQL

-731 GGVVRSCSDAI
+731 GGVIRSCSDAV
-742 AKSLERYIERREER
+742 AKSLERYIGRREER
-756 LRREADEA
+756 LRQEAEA
-764 ALEAEVD
+764 KAIEAEVD

-778 DKLAHQTQQATV
+778 DKLSTQA
-790 TTVTTTIETPRDTD
+790 TVTTTIETPRDTD

-815 MVEYVEGCIVCRS
+815 MIEYSEGCIVCRS

>member
-1 MTDTDQEA
+1 MADTEQEA
-9 SSLEKG
+9 YTLEEGLSRGNEPRDGPK
-15 QERADEKSGERT
+15 
-27 VEVKKE
+27 VESKVP
-33 DKDQL
+33 DKDQM
-38 PPDVKPAQGESQESA
+38 PPPVTPAQGEPRESS
-53 LNLSENARRVLARR
+53 LPLSENCMRVLKRR
-67 YLKRDNEGNVVE
+67 YLKRDTEGNVIE
-79 EPQEMFRRVANN
+79 TAEEMFQRVAQN

-110 EFYDLMTSMEY
+110 EFYDFMTSLEFL
-121 MPNSPTLMNAGR
+121 PNSPTLMNAGR

-218 MAILRID
+218 MAILRVD
-225 HPNILDFISCKEDN
+225 HPNIMDFISCKEDN
-239 DKLTNFNISVGIT
+239 DQLTNFNISVGIT
-252 EKFMQAVEYDQ
+252 EDFMQAVEYDQ
-263 EYELINPR
+263 EYELVNPR
-271 TKKVQKKLQA
+271 TKKVA
-281 KDVFEK
+281 KRLKAKVVFDM

-311 TPHLGE
+311 TPNMGE

-341 LALMVKPKEG
+341 LSLMVKKVDVGTEL
-351 GFEIDWERLAR
+351 DWERLAR
-362 VVRSSVHFLDN
+362 VVRSAVHFLDN
-373 VIDMNEYPLPEIE
+373 VIDVNEYPLAEIE
-386 KMTKGNRKIGLGV
+386 RMTKGNRKIGLGV

-432 GRKFSVELAELRGVF
+432 GRKASAELAEERGVF
-447 PNFRGSVYD
+447 PNFKGSMYD

-480 SDASPGVEPYFA
+480 GDASPGVEPYFA

-505 VSANTYFED
+505 VSLNSYFEE
-514 LAREEGFF
+514 LAKEEGFY
-522 SEELME
+522 SEDLMAE
-528 GIARSGSVKDN
+528 IAKHGSVKDN

-584 KATKEEVERVY
+584 KASTEDVERVY

-613 RDAQVISTGKT
+613 REGQVISTGKT
-624 AELKA
+624 AEAKA
-629 EVETVQP
+629 QAQLAPQP
-636 EMAFHQRSPRKRP
+636 ELDVRQRSPRKRP

-668 TINEDEEG
+668 TINEDEDG

-700 LCSLAFRSGVDSN
+700 LCSLSFRSGVDPHSII
-713 SVMKQL
+713 KQL

-731 GGVVRSCSDAI
+731 GGVIRSCSDAV

-756 LRREADEA
+756 LRQEAEA
-764 ALEAEVD
+764 KALEDEVD

-778 DKLAHQTQQATV
+778 DKLSHQA
-790 TTVTTTIETPRDTD
+790 TVTTTIETPRDTD

-815 MVEYVEGCIVCRS
+815 MVEYSEGCIVCRS

>member
-1 MTDTDQEA
+1 MADTEQEA
-9 SSLEKG
+9 YTLEEGRSDDGETDDHKLEAG
-15 QERADEKSGERT
+15 VPERDQTPPPER
-27 VEVKKE
+27 
-33 DKDQL
+33 
-38 PPDVKPAQGESQESA
+38 PAQGEFAESTLQLSDNA
-53 LNLSENARRVLARR
+53 LRVLNRR
-67 YLKRDNEGNVVE
+67 YLKRDTEGNVVE
-79 EPQEMFRRVANN
+79 KAEDMFRRVAQN
-91 IAQADLKYD
+91 ISQADLKYD
-100 PDADVLALEQ
+100 PDADVIALEQ
-110 EFYDLMTSMEY
+110 EFYDLMTSMEFL
-121 MPNSPTLMNAGR
+121 PNSPTMMNAGR

-170 GFSFSSIRPRDD
+170 GFSFSRIRPRDD

-218 MAILRID
+218 MAILRVD

-263 EYELINPR
+263 VYDLVNPR
-271 TKKVQKKLQA
+271 TKKVARSLRA
-281 KDVFEK
+281 KEVFEE
-287 IVEHAWLNGE
+287 IIEHAWLNGE

-341 LALMVKPKEG
+341 LALMVKPAEG
-351 GFEIDWERLAR
+351 GGEMDWERLAR
-362 VVRSSVHFLDN
+362 VVRSATHFLDN
-373 VIDMNEYPLPEIE
+373 VIDVNAYQLPEIE

-399 MGFADMLAQLRIP
+399 MGFADLLAQLRIP

-418 VDIAEKVMHFIQEQ
+418 VDIAEKVMHFIQDQ
-432 GRKFSVELAELRGVF
+432 GRKASSDLAEVRGVF
-447 PNFRGSVYD
+447 PNFKGSIYD
-456 VYDGPRLRNATVTTI
+456 VYDAPRVRNATVTTI

-480 SDASPGVEPYFA
+480 GDSSPGVEPYFA

-505 VSANTYFED
+505 VSVNSFFED
-514 LAREEGFF
+514 LAKEEGFY
-522 SEELME
+522 SEELMAD
-528 GIARSGSVKDN
+528 IAKHGSVKDM

-544 WVQRIFVTAH
+544 WVQRIFATAH
-554 DTTPEWHVKMQAAFQ
+554 DISPEWHVKMQAAFQ

-584 KATKEEVERVY
+584 KATTEDVERVY

-613 RDAQVISTGKT
+613 REAQVISTGKT
-624 AELKA
+624 EESKAKQTVEPTPEL
-629 EVETVQP
+629 EER
-636 EMAFHQRSPRKRP
+636 QRSPRKRP

-668 TINEDEEG
+668 TINEDEDG

-700 LCSLAFRSGVDSN
+700 LCSLSFRSGVDPHSII
-713 SVMKQL
+713 KQL

-731 GGVVRSCSDAI
+731 GGVIRSCSDAV

-756 LRREADEA
+756 LRQEEEARA
-764 ALEAEVD
+764 IEAEVD

-778 DKLAHQTQQATV
+778 DKLSHQA
-790 TTVTTTIETPRDTD
+790 TVTTTIETPRDTD

-815 MVEYVEGCIVCRS
+815 MVEYSEGCIVCRS

>member
-1 MTDTDQEA
+1 MADTEQEA
-9 SSLEKG
+9 MTLDGDSTAKDKAVKDAKIEA
-15 QERADEKSGERT
+15 RANEL
-27 VEVKKE
+27 
-33 DKDQL
+33 DQT
-38 PPDVKPAQGESQESA
+38 PPPKRPAQGEPLERT
-53 LNLSENARRVLARR
+53 LPLSENALRVLRRR
-67 YLKRDNEGNVVE
+67 YLKRDTEGNVIE
-79 EPQEMFRRVANN
+79 TAEEMFRRVAQN
-91 IAQADLKYD
+91 ISQADLKYD

-110 EFYDLMTSMEY
+110 EFYDLMTGLEFL
-121 MPNSPTLMNAGR
+121 PNSPTMMNAGR

-138 SACFVLPIG
+138 SACFVLPVG

-170 GFSFSSIRPRDD
+170 GFSFSRIRPRDD

-218 MAILRID
+218 MAILRVD
-225 HPNILDFISCKEDN
+225 HPDIMDFISCKEDN
-239 DKLTNFNISVGIT
+239 EKLTNFNISVGIT

-263 EYELINPR
+263 EYDLVNPR
-271 TKKVQKKLQA
+271 TKKVQRRLRA
-281 KDVFEK
+281 KEVFDR

-311 TPHLGE
+311 TPNMGD

-341 LALMVKPKEG
+341 LSLMVQGDEGSKEV
-351 GFEIDWERLAR
+351 DWERLDR
-362 VVRSSVHFLDN
+362 VVRSAVHFLDN
-373 VIDMNEYPLPEIE
+373 VIDVNAYPLPEIE

-418 VDIAEKVMHFIQEQ
+418 VDIAEKVMHFIQDQ
-432 GRKFSVELAELRGVF
+432 GRKASVELAETRGVF
-447 PNFRGSVYD
+447 PNFKGSRYD

-480 SDASPGVEPYFA
+480 GDASPGVEPYFA

-505 VSANTYFED
+505 VSVNKYFEE
-514 LAREEGFF
+514 LARTEGFY
-522 SEELME
+522 SEDLMGE
-528 GIARSGSVKDN
+528 IAKHGSVKDN

-544 WVQRIFVTAH
+544 WVQRIFSTAH
-554 DTTPEWHVKMQAAFQ
+554 DITPEWHVKMQAAFQ

-584 KATKEEVERVY
+584 KASTEDVDRVY

-624 AELKA
+624 AQIQAEARAAMAPQAELD
-629 EVETVQP
+629 VR
-636 EMAFHQRSPRKRP
+636 QRSPRKRP

-668 TINEDEEG
+668 TINEDEDG

-700 LCSLAFRSGVDSN
+700 LCSLAFRSGVDSH
-713 SVMKQL
+713 SIIKQL

-731 GGVVRSCSDAI
+731 GGVIRSCSDAV
-742 AKSLERYIERREER
+742 AKALERYIERREDR
-756 LRREADEA
+756 LRREAEEKA
-764 ALEAEVD
+764 IEAEVD

-778 DKLAHQTQQATV
+778 DKLSTQA
-790 TTVTTTIETPRDTD
+790 TVTTTIEPPRDYD

-815 MVEYVEGCIVCRS
+815 LVEYSEGCIVCRS